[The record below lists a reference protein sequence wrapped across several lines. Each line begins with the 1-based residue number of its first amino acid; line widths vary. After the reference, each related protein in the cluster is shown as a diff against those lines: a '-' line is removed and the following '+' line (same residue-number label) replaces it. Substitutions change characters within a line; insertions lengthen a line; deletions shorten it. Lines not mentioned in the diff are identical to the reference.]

1 MAEKIKNPTKIY
13 EKVVEEIKDQISK
26 GILEQGDPLPPERQ
40 LMDDLGVSRS
50 SLREAFRVLES
61 LGLIE
66 SLPGKGRFVRRC
78 RGTGILGSK
87 VPLAD
92 EAILELVEARRVLEP
107 VIAAEAA
114 KHANSADL
122 TKMRRLLTATGED
135 VESLVHRAEC
145 DYAFHLL
152 LAESTH
158 NFIYVNIIK
167 MTFNLIM
174 ATHERIYTLLDD
186 KHIFLQEHEMVY
198 DAIIARN
205 HSLAAD
211 ITTRHI
217 DRVYKTL
224 LNALASE

>member
-1 MAEKIKNPTKIY
+1 
-13 EKVVEEIKDQISK
+13 
-26 GILEQGDPLPPERQ
+26 
-40 LMDDLGVSRS
+40 
-50 SLREAFRVLES
+50 
-61 LGLIE
+61 
-66 SLPGKGRFVRRC
+66 
-78 RGTGILGSK
+78 
-87 VPLAD
+87 
-92 EAILELVEARRVLEP
+92 
-107 VIAAEAA
+107 
-114 KHANSADL
+114 
-122 TKMRRLLTATGED
+122 MRRLLTTTGED

-186 KHIFLQEHEMVY
+186 KQVFLQEHEMVY